1 MIELQ
6 RINGEFV
13 FINAAHILSVESTPD
28 TLLTLT
34 TGEKLLVR
42 NPCGEVLQKSAQ
54 YLRDLGRG
62 PTLVAAATIAGTRQ
76 IT

>member
-34 TGEKLLVR
+34 TGEKMLVR
-42 NPCGEVLQKSAQ
+42 NPCREVIQKSAQ
-54 YLRDLGRG
+54 YLRELGRG
-62 PTLVAAATIAGTRQ
+62 PTLVAAAASAGTRQ